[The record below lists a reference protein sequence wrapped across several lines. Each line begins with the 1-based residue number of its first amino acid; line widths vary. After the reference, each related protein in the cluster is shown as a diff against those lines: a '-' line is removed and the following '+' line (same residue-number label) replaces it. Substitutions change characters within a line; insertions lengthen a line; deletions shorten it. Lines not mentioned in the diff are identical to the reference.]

1 MQTITA
7 STREGLGKEAARKV
21 RNAGKIPAVFYGF
34 GVENAVSISVDPQ
47 NIEKALGNPKGAN
60 GYFPLELDGTENA
73 NRVLI
78 REIQRHPVSRRV
90 LHVDLVAP
98 NPEKEIVA
106 TVPLRFEGRSVG
118 VSMGGRMR
126 KPYREV
132 QVRALPDQMPG
143 EILIDITPLDQGD
156 SITASQLNLESGAV
170 VYDRDYVIV
179 KVVAPRGG
187 NK

>member
-1 MQTITA
+1 MQVITA
-7 STREGLGKEAARKV
+7 STREGLGKEAARKI
-21 RNAGKIPAVFYGF
+21 RNAGQIPAVFYGF
-34 GVENAVSISVDPQ
+34 GTDNAVSVSVDPQ
-47 NIEKALGNPKGAN
+47 NIEKALSNPKGTN
-60 GYFPLELDGTENA
+60 GYFTLELDGAENP

-78 REIQRHPVSRRV
+78 REIQRHPVTRRV
-90 LHVDLVAP
+90 LHVDLVSP
-98 NPEKEIVA
+98 NPGREIVSS
-106 TVPLRFEGRSVG
+106 VPLRFEGRSVG

-132 QVRALPDQMPG
+132 QVRALPENMPG
-143 EILIDITPLDQGD
+143 EILIDVTSLDQGD
-156 SITASQLNLESGAV
+156 SITASQLDIASGSV

>member
-1 MQTITA
+1 MQVITA

-21 RNAGKIPAVFYGF
+21 RNAGQIPAVFYGF
-34 GVENAVSISVDPQ
+34 GAEKAVSISLDPQ
-47 NIEKALGNPKGAN
+47 TIEKALSGVKGKN
-60 GYFPLELDGTENA
+60 GYFTFELDGNENP

-78 REIQRHPVSRRV
+78 REIQRHPVTRRV
-90 LHVDLVAP
+90 LHVDLVSP
-98 NPEKEIVA
+98 NPENKIVS

-126 KPYREV
+126 KPYREIKV
-132 QVRALPDQMPG
+132 HALPENMPG
-143 EILIDITPLDQGD
+143 EVLIDVTNLDQGD
-156 SITASQLNLESGAV
+156 SITVSQLEIEDGNV
-170 VYDRDYVIV
+170 IYDRDYVIV